1 MFEEITQADL
11 VNKGV
16 EGLPDTPNLETAE
29 MQRKFD
35 EITKEVIVPKFN
47 ALIQK
52 LNNDL
57 GSDIKMIDPK
67 DDTSKTLSAL
77 IGEIEDEVGLNTADR
92 HNHANKALLDSLTA
106 ILFEAY
112 NRLVT
117 MLAGVN
123 SVTDVVT
130 NDTTVIPSGKAIVD
144 FVQQMGGGDMLKE
157 VYDTDNDGVVDNAD
171 ALNGHPDTYF
181 ATVTAL
187 QALGSLITALQS
199 LVLAVGTSESTP
211 ADTWTAL
218 QALKGQN
225 IARLQMNALGDAKIF
240 KSADGGSTWD
250 GGSPVG
256 GDKSD
261 LATIEPGTTA
271 TAPYAAGDHVVVNN
285 VYHEV
290 TAAIAIGDTF
300 VEGTNIDVKTVGGEI
315 TALNQNL
322 TKWSPLTD
330 TLWVNVNGVW
340 TDTHV
345 KMWLNTTTLFTPEVG
360 YNQALFGNVVTSQTH
375 GSHAY
380 APTMNFTVNPTNLD
394 YTTKSS
400 NADNHST
407 DHASNAWYV
416 HSNAV
421 DLTRFSKLFIKGSL
435 SSSSTSQYFQMEDSI
450 VYFGIRNQNDQDTI
464 LWTSGNK
471 QQGEIDLE
479 LDLTQYNDYY
489 RFFVETYATP
499 RNYGTMTTTALLT
512 EVYFS

>member
-57 GSDIKMIDPK
+57 GSDISMIDPK

-77 IGEIEDEVGLNTADR
+77 IGEIEEEVGLNTDDR

-106 ILFEAY
+106 ILFEGY

-130 NDTTVIPSGKAIVD
+130 NDTTVLPSGKAIVD

-187 QALGSLITALQS
+187 QALNTLVTALQS

-322 TKWSPLTD
+322 TTLYPHYNPSDDFFYLGSEKLPYRAYLNAVPIYVNGQFGVDVGNGTYSNHSSTPSSIIRTFTNSDNVLTPNITANTQIS
-330 TLWVNVNGVW
+330 TLVTDDIIDFSQFSRVNVVINGSTFTLDVSSLSQSGYVALSFY
-340 TDTHV
+340 TT
-345 KMWLNTTTLFTPEVG
+345 NTTS
-360 YNQALFGNVVTSQTH
+360 A
-375 GSHAY
+375 
-380 APTMNFTVNPTNLD
+380 
-394 YTTKSS
+394 
-400 NADNHST
+400 
-407 DHASNAWYV
+407 
-416 HSNAV
+416 
-421 DLTRFSKLFIKGSL
+421 
-435 SSSSTSQYFQMEDSI
+435 
-450 VYFGIRNQNDQDTI
+450 ND
-464 LWTSGNK
+464 
-471 QQGEIDLE
+471 
-479 LDLTQYNDYY
+479 
-489 RFFVETYATP
+489 TYAYVKAVSRKLYFDQNTIG
-499 RNYGTMTTTALLT
+499 NYYLQLPSL
-512 EVYFS
+512 VYSNFKISSITVE

>member
-57 GSDIKMIDPK
+57 GSDISMIDPK

-77 IGEIEDEVGLNTADR
+77 IGEIEEEVGLNTDDR

-106 ILFEAY
+106 ILFEGY

-117 MLAGVN
+117 MLAGVD

-130 NDTTVIPSGKAIVD
+130 NDTTVLPSGKAIVD

-261 LATIEPGTTA
+261 LATIEQGTTA
-271 TAPYAAGDHVVVNN
+271 TAPYAVGDHVVVNN

-300 VEGTNIDVKTVGGEI
+300 VEGTNIDVRTVGGEI

-322 TKWSPLTD
+322 TQILNPEYIEVAGDGHK
-330 TLWVNVNGVW
+330 TLKQILEEIYS
-340 TDTHV
+340 HV
-345 KMWLNTTTLFTPEVG
+345 DISKITP
-360 YNQALFGNVVTSQTH
+360 S
-375 GSHAY
+375 
-380 APTMNFTVNPTNLD
+380 
-394 YTTKSS
+394 
-400 NADNHST
+400 
-407 DHASNAWYV
+407 
-416 HSNAV
+416 
-421 DLTRFSKLFIKGSL
+421 SKLCVYTSDGKLSQVYALNYSNGTSFIRYAWAGVDSTKLIGATFNVASTASAYSYNNTSVSDL
-435 SSSSTSQYFQMEDSI
+435 SSGVEVAGKTY
-450 VYFGIRNQNDQDTI
+450 R
-464 LWTSGNK
+464 L
-471 QQGEIDLE
+471 
-479 LDLTQYNDYY
+479 YY
-489 RFFVETYATP
+489 S
-499 RNYGTMTTTALLT
+499 M
-512 EVYFS
+512 

>member
-106 ILFEAY
+106 ILFEGY

-130 NDTTVIPSGKAIVD
+130 NDTTVLPSGKAIVD

-187 QALGSLITALQS
+187 QALGSLVTALQS

-261 LATIEPGTTA
+261 LATVEPGTTA
-271 TAPYAAGDHVVVNN
+271 TAPYAAGDHVVVND

-300 VEGTNIDVKTVGGEI
+300 VEGTNIDVRTVGGEI

-322 TKWSPLTD
+322 MNSCVYNPQDDWIYISNTKWKKAFLQSLIYFND
-330 TLWVNVNGVW
+330 TL
-340 TDTHV
+340 
-345 KMWLNTTTLFTPEVG
+345 G
-360 YNQALFGNVVTSQTH
+360 YNAEDFGTIAHTIS
-375 GSHAY
+375 GSGVSCSGSSNIQSSYIEFNA
-380 APTMNFTVNPTNLD
+380 TGNLTVNTGATTYTGCSQFTSSEYVDITAYDKLVVQGVYKANSAPPYYIGYLRVKIVDANGNITQLTNIQ
-394 YTTKSS
+394 S
-400 NADNHST
+400 NNG
-407 DHASNAWYV
+407 NA
-416 HSNAV
+416 
-421 DLTRFSKLFIKGSL
+421 
-435 SSSSTSQYFQMEDSI
+435 
-450 VYFGIRNQNDQDTI
+450 
-464 LWTSGNK
+464 NK
-471 QQGEIDLE
+471 NIDVE
-479 LDLTQYNDYY
+479 LDLTQYSGEYKLQ
-489 RFFVETYATP
+489 FEFASSFTSC
-499 RNYGTMTTTALLT
+499 TAGEHVTNNFKLNNC
-512 EVYFS
+512 YFM

>member
-130 NDTTVIPSGKAIVD
+130 NDTTVLPSGKAIVD

-199 LVLAVGTSESTP
+199 LVLAVGTSESTA

-300 VEGTNIDVKTVGGEI
+300 VEGTNIDVRTVGGEI

-322 TKWSPLTD
+322 TNLPTSIGVRYSGGKIQYYDGSVWQDWVAPSGNTLVELDMANLGAYTGSNPVPIMGRGGGGTYNGSYTYTFNTSTYVD
-330 TLWVNVNGVW
+330 TLIVS
-340 TDTHV
+340 
-345 KMWLNTTTLFTPEVG
+345 
-360 YNQALFGNVVTSQTH
+360 GNVGT
-375 GSHAY
+375 
-380 APTMNFTVNPTNLD
+380 P
-394 YTTKSS
+394 S
-400 NADNHST
+400 NVIRLEYLPS
-407 DHASNAWYV
+407 
-416 HSNAV
+416 
-421 DLTRFSKLFIKGSL
+421 G
-435 SSSSTSQYFQMEDSI
+435 SSTWVELGTSSATGEMFRKQIRTTIQAFRLVGVGNS
-450 VYFGIRNQNDQDTI
+450 VYAG
-464 LWTSGNK
+464 
-471 QQGEIDLE
+471 QQ
-479 LDLTQYNDYY
+479 YY
-489 RFFVETYATP
+489 RIDSMKAYI
-499 RNYGTMTTTALLT
+499 LQ
-512 EVYFS
+512 

>member
-77 IGEIEDEVGLNTADR
+77 IGEIEEEVGLNTDNR

-106 ILFEAY
+106 ILFEGY
-112 NRLVT
+112 NRLVS

-261 LATIEPGTTA
+261 LATVEPGTTA

-300 VEGTNIDVKTVGGEI
+300 VEGTNIDVRTVGGEI

-322 TKWSPLTD
+322 TNLSESVVRYDVTAD
-330 TLWVNVNGVW
+330 MEYVYVNGSRVDIRRAYAQGLSIYNQGTFNIPCLNGRNFYDNQQLSPW
-340 TDTHV
+340 TI
-345 KMWLNTTTLFTPEVG
+345 NTDEGYISASSITTG
-360 YNQALFGNVVTSQTH
+360 YNVASVIGTANKIDVSNYSTLHVIALDDREYTMDITGYTGQYYISIGVMTAWHNSAEHGGFG
-375 GSHAY
+375 
-380 APTMNFTVNPTNLD
+380 
-394 YTTKSS
+394 
-400 NADNHST
+400 
-407 DHASNAWYV
+407 
-416 HSNAV
+416 
-421 DLTRFSKLFIKGSL
+421 
-435 SSSSTSQYFQMEDSI
+435 
-450 VYFGIRNQNDQDTI
+450 
-464 LWTSGNK
+464 
-471 QQGEIDLE
+471 
-479 LDLTQYNDYY
+479 
-489 RFFVETYATP
+489 
-499 RNYGTMTTTALLT
+499 ALLT
-512 EVYFS
+512 PTTQMNWNSYNNFINYTTTPANQSITVKVKSIYLT

>member
-57 GSDIKMIDPK
+57 GSDISMIDPK

-77 IGEIEDEVGLNTADR
+77 IGEIEEEVGLNTDDR

-106 ILFEAY
+106 ILFEGY

-117 MLAGVN
+117 MLAGVD

-157 VYDTDNDGVVDNAD
+157 VYDTDNDGVVDNSE
-171 ALNGHPDTYF
+171 ALNGHPDSYF

-261 LATIEPGTTA
+261 LATVEPGTTA

-300 VEGTNIDVKTVGGEI
+300 VEGTNIDVRTVGGEI

-322 TKWSPLTD
+322 TLSYDNTSYSGQQD
-330 TLWVNVNGVW
+330 INSTLQAILEQVFPSVLNLNDKSSADW
-340 TDTHV
+340 T
-345 KMWLNTTTLFTPEVG
+345 
-360 YNQALFGNVVTSQTH
+360 QAT
-375 GSHAY
+375 GS
-380 APTMNFTVNPTNLD
+380 NFTSFNPL
-394 YTTKSS
+394 KSS
-400 NADNHST
+400 NYARADYNNLIDYSKYSKIAYT
-407 DHASNAWYV
+407 VSKSSNDNLLILEKNEAFP
-416 HSNAV
+416 
-421 DLTRFSKLFIKGSL
+421 RFTITGSGVK
-435 SSSSTSQYFQMEDSI
+435 S
-450 VYFGIRNQNDQDTI
+450 
-464 LWTSGNK
+464 
-471 QQGEIDLE
+471 GEIDISSVTGFHSIAIQSNGGNVQFSTFE
-479 LDLTQYNDYY
+479 LK
-489 RFFVETYATP
+489 
-499 RNYGTMTTTALLT
+499 
-512 EVYFS
+512 

>member
-77 IGEIEDEVGLNTADR
+77 IGEIEEEVGLNTADR

-130 NDTTVIPSGKAIVD
+130 NDTTVLPSGKAIVD

-157 VYDTDNDGVVDNAD
+157 VYDTDNDGVVDNAS
-171 ALNGHPDTYF
+171 ALDGHNSSYF

-187 QALGSLITALQS
+187 QELGSLITALQS
-199 LVLAVGTSESTP
+199 LVLAVGTSESTA

-261 LATIEPGTTA
+261 LATVEPGTTA
-271 TAPYAAGDHVVVNN
+271 TAPYAAGDHVVVND

-300 VEGTNIDVKTVGGEI
+300 VEGTNIDVRTVGGEI

-322 TKWSPLTD
+322 TLNYNVTALPANTD
-330 TLWVNVNGVW
+330 INTFLQGVAE
-340 TDTHV
+340 
-345 KMWLNTTTLFTPEVG
+345 KLYPKQINLNTMDSSKWEKTGGQGTPNYNPLRLSVGNALSVSVRTIGTYDLTYLSALSWTYSKTSGADNPGSNSKIAILDVNNQQVKNTTLMNATSGAIDVSDLSGE
-360 YNQALFGNVVTSQTH
+360 YKIAVTLATGVYDCTIQ
-375 GSHAY
+375 
-380 APTMNFTVNPTNLD
+380 
-394 YTTKSS
+394 
-400 NADNHST
+400 
-407 DHASNAWYV
+407 
-416 HSNAV
+416 
-421 DLTRFSKLFIKGSL
+421 FSKLMI
-435 SSSSTSQYFQMEDSI
+435 E
-450 VYFGIRNQNDQDTI
+450 
-464 LWTSGNK
+464 
-471 QQGEIDLE
+471 
-479 LDLTQYNDYY
+479 
-489 RFFVETYATP
+489 
-499 RNYGTMTTTALLT
+499 
-512 EVYFS
+512 